1 MKFSIQV
8 DLILVVV
15 KFCVNSELVQGGG
28 GATKTSNFISGF
40 FLKIGSVLRIN
51 SYPYVEQYL
60 GEVIPKFHDD
70 MAFAS
75 HCKIDFS
82 TGNGTVLSTV
92 SATALVS
99 GFFCGIVRPIVLL
112 VKICQKFPFFSYAKK
127 PIQFQPQNRFL

>member
-1 MKFSIQV
+1 MLLLSFA
-8 DLILVVV
+8 LIP
-15 KFCVNSELVQGGG
+15 NWYRGGG
-28 GATKTSNFISGF
+28 ELLKLQISYQDF

-112 VKICQKFPFFSYAKK
+112 VKIC
-127 PIQFQPQNRFL
+127 